1 MNYSHLRSEGFLTQ
15 TNLILFVRYLYIF
28 YKSSLINFGYV
39 NTAVGIDKTFNG
51 IFTASVEAGIKKYVK
66 NDFKTGVKVNRQAFD
81 SSSKFLD
88 TMGYVNAG
96 LILNLNDDTTYGL
109 YYQGIGGKDNFS
121 HTVLWKVNYLW

>member
-1 MNYSHLRSEGFLTQ
+1 M
-15 TNLILFVRYLYIF
+15 
-28 YKSSLINFGYV
+28 

-121 HTVLWKVNYLW
+121 HTGPLESKLLVVREVGIANSYLIVVHWLK